1 MIREIRNIEVTAHA
15 LGELFTGTSASLKD
29 ADAEE
34 TGRWLRSLTENME
47 AISKEMPALANHF
60 VLIGIA
66 EDEDA
71 GRVLRLI
78 ACISCSIADIH
89 AHLKGAIAMV
99 PVVTLLPRA
108 ATLENYIAVCAAAY
122 AASRTAQ
129 RCGEVA
135 RKLRAKGK
143 FNE

>member
-60 VLIGIA
+60 VSIGIA

-78 ACISCSIADIH
+78 ACIACSVAELQQHIKSSVA
-89 AHLKGAIAMV
+89 LSSVV
-99 PVVTLLPRA
+99 PLLTRA